1 METIQELFLVL
12 LSAVILQNT
21 LLARGLIPGRDDLKQ
36 ACSGHVWAFGAG
48 LGLVACLSTL
58 LSWPLYKL
66 VQRSSLLHEKAP
78 VRYFIVLICLCLSY
92 LFWWGI
98 TRRFFPGLH
107 YILRGLLSHAA
118 FGCAAFGSI
127 LIALSSTY
135 RYGLGTA
142 LLFVAGSSLG
152 YTLVLW
158 LIREG
163 KARLAFCDVPR
174 PFRGAPILLL
184 YIGLLSLAAYGLIG
198 HQLPT

>member
-92 LFWWGI
+92 LFLVGDYPPL
-98 TRRFFPGLH
+98 FSGAALH
-107 YILRGLLSHAA
+107 PA
-118 FGCAAFGSI
+118 
-127 LIALSSTY
+127 
-135 RYGLGTA
+135 
-142 LLFVAGSSLG
+142 
-152 YTLVLW
+152 
-158 LIREG
+158 
-163 KARLAFCDVPR
+163 R
-174 PFRGAPILLL
+174 PFEPCGFRLRSFRLHSDCPFFHL
-184 YIGLLSLAAYGLIG
+184 
-198 HQLPT
+198 